1 MNYVTR
7 AKGIM
12 GFVLIV
18 AICNVHLLLGANP
31 TVLIFDTERVA
42 DGEWWRLATHPFVHV
57 SWYHLLLDSAALIL
71 LWKELRLDSTLQK
84 FLAAVYCAGGS
95 LLFALL
101 TSEQVLRHGLCGFSG
116 TAHGLA
122 FFLGLC
128 WLAESRYRH
137 GNSRLLLVFA
147 GLLLSFASLGKS
159 LFEFFS
165 GSVIFSQ
172 MHMGELGIPIVA
184 SHLGGV
190 IGGLTAA
197 FVMLIRNQKPFDHP
211 HFLEPYHRP
220 RV

>member
-1 MNYVTR
+1 MHYVTR
-7 AKGIM
+7 TAGTV
-12 GFVLIV
+12 GFVIIV
-18 AICNVHLLLGANP
+18 AMCNMHLLLGTDP
-31 TVLIFDTERVA
+31 TALIFDADQVA
-42 DGEWWRLATHPFVHV
+42 NGQWWRIITHPFVHV
-57 SWYHLLLDSAALIL
+57 SWYHLLLDCAAVMLV
-71 LWKELRLDSTLQK
+71 WQELRLVSSLQK
-84 FLAAVYCAGGS
+84 IVAALCCAGTS

-122 FFLGLC
+122 LFLGLC

-159 LFEFFS
+159 LFEFSS

-197 FVMLIRNQKPFDHP
+197 LVMLIRNQKPFDHP
-211 HFLEPYHRP
+211 HLLEPYHRP